1 MMKLFKLFL
10 FFNLIFA
17 IISCSETKIIYSGKI
32 INEKNLNN
40 LNISN
45 KNNLIENFGQPSF
58 IDPIENKYFYY
69 SQKTKENNF
78 FSKENEYSYIFV
90 FEFDQNNDVIGKKV
104 LNLNEVEKIKINK
117 MKTSNEV
124 VKRGLIERIFG
135 GVGTQK
141 APNTN

>member
-1 MMKLFKLFL
+1 MKIFKLFL

-17 IISCSETKIIYSGKI
+17 IISCSESKLIYSGKI
-32 INEKNLNN
+32 INQKNLDN

-45 KNNLIENFGQPSF
+45 KNKLVENFGQPSF

-69 SQKTKENNF
+69 FEKTKKNNF
-78 FSKENEYSYIFV
+78 FSKKSEYSYIFV